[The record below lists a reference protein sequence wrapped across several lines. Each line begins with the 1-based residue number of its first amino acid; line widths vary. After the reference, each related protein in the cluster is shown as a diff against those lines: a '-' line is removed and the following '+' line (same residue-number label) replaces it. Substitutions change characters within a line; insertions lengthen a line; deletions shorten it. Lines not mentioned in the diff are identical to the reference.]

1 MQFGDWPA
9 WIALSVAIISPVITV
24 YLNNRHQ
31 EKMEHIKQ
39 KNEWIKEIAVAEKEI
54 LETAKLMAK
63 DFSGFSES
71 VLLAISLCSKDD
83 ISLFFDV
90 ITSLNL
96 NSKSEKM
103 VRDLSI
109 STSNGK
115 TLSYSYWA
123 RLTCEKLMFQKN
135 VVLQKVSLRKRV
147 AIQAD
152 RLFLHLKQRR

>member
-31 EKMEHIKQ
+31 EKM
-39 KNEWIKEIAVAEKEI
+39 
-54 LETAKLMAK
+54 
-63 DFSGFSES
+63 
-71 VLLAISLCSKDD
+71 
-83 ISLFFDV
+83 
-90 ITSLNL
+90 
-96 NSKSEKM
+96 

-109 STSNGK
+109 STSYGK

-123 RLTCEKLMFQKN
+123 RLTCEKLMSQKN
-135 VVLQKVSLRKRV
+135 VMLQKVSLRKRA
-147 AIQAD
+147 AIQAG

>member
-63 DFSGFSES
+63 DFSGF
-71 VLLAISLCSKDD
+71 
-83 ISLFFDV
+83 
-90 ITSLNL
+90 
-96 NSKSEKM
+96 
-103 VRDLSI
+103 
-109 STSNGK
+109 
-115 TLSYSYWA
+115 Y
-123 RLTCEKLMFQKN
+123 
-135 VVLQKVSLRKRV
+135 
-147 AIQAD
+147 
-152 RLFLHLKQRR
+152 